1 MVLVNGNASLLIT
14 VSQRLSLATQR
25 RLPKT
30 CKICKTAWLQTPFRA
45 SGINVTMP
53 FFVGARRTTSC
64 AVLFRISD
72 ACTAIWY
79 GNCQF
84 VFSHH
89 PYPEAESGPRRSRN
103 TPPERE
109 QRSLSTTLTGCQ
121 ECQTPDA
128 KGKKKVVAFGG
139 GQQRS
144 PSLRSSVVEGEPA
157 GITIP

>member
-14 VSQRLSLATQR
+14 VSQRLSLATHDASPRHARYARQPGCKR
-25 RLPKT
+25 RFGHQASTSPCRFLWAQEEPRRVLCFFEYRMPALPFGMA
-30 CKICKTAWLQTPFRA
+30 IV
-45 SGINVTMP
+45 S
-53 FFVGARRTTSC
+53 SC
-64 AVLFRISD
+64 
-72 ACTAIWY
+72 
-79 GNCQF
+79 
-84 VFSHH
+84 FSHH